1 MHRPRAGCEG
11 RTIAEAVCA
20 EIGLL
25 RRGLREAADAA
36 IRAGDDEAA
45 RELRLSYIALREL
58 IARTDTEIAA
68 HLCDPDGDRTI
79 ARSAEAI
86 RRSARLMAP
95 GDRS

>member
-20 EIGLL
+20 EIDLL
-25 RRGLREAADAA
+25 RRGLREAADTA

-58 IARTDTEIAA
+58 IARTDVEVAT
-68 HLCDPDGDRTI
+68 HLCDPDGDRAI
-79 ARSAEAI
+79 ARQVEGL

-95 GDRS
+95 EDRS